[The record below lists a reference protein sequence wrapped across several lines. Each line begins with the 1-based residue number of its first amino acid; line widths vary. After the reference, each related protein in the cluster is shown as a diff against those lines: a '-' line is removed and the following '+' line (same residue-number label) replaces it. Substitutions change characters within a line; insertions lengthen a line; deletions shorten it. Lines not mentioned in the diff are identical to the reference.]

1 MGFFSDLFG
10 KKTCCLCGAEC
21 GAMKREKIKNK
32 EYVCNDCKRKCSSFV
47 RVSEMDKETVQEH
60 IAFME
65 KREKIYQEILVNS
78 KVQRFESKK
87 KDKGFYFY
95 DDHGFVVIENKKAGV
110 TKENH
115 EVIRYDEIDSYEIY
129 TEMNEPTEAG
139 KPKTFK
145 EDGVLIRLVN
155 VKPGVQLSTDTKNKG
170 AHAYPYNTRDIKI
183 CLRTS
188 EKDTQYADNVIQHF
202 DYIFGVHDSS
212 KGLFNFGLSKQ
223 EKRDLQAKVDMA
235 KLMGGAIKSAVN
247 GETEPSDQ
255 LQEQMAQAQEST
267 AAAET
272 SGLSVYSA
280 KADAAE
286 QQVG

>member
-1 MGFFSDLFG
+1 MGFFSNLFG
-10 KKTCCLCGAEC
+10 KQTCCLCGAEC
-21 GAMKREKIKNK
+21 GPMKRDKIKNK
-32 EYVCNDCKRKCSSFV
+32 EYVCNECKRKCSSFV
-47 RVSEMDKETVQEH
+47 RISEMDKETVAEH

-78 KVQRFESKK
+78 KVQRYENKK

-95 DDHGFVVIENKKAGV
+95 DEHGFVVIENKKAGV
-110 TKENH
+110 PKENH

-155 VKPGVQLSTDTKNKG
+155 TKPGVQLSTDTKNKG
-170 AHAYPYNTRDIKI
+170 AHAYPYNTRDIKV

-188 EKDTQYADNVIQHF
+188 EKDTQYADNVVQHL
-202 DYIFGVHDSS
+202 DHIFGVHDNATA
-212 KGLFNFGLSKQ
+212 LFSFGMSKQ
-223 EKRDLQAKVDMA
+223 QKREMQAQVDMA
-235 KLMGGAIKSAVN
+235 KLMGNAIKSAVS
-247 GETEPSDQ
+247 GEEDTEK
-255 LQEQMAQAQEST
+255 LQEQMAQAQASAD
-267 AAAET
+267 AAQT
-272 SGLSVYSA
+272 SGLSEYTA

-286 QQVG
+286 AQVG

>member
-1 MGFFSDLFG
+1 MGFFGNLFG
-10 KKTCCLCGAEC
+10 KQTCCLCGAEC
-21 GAMKREKIKNK
+21 GPMSREKIKNK
-32 EYVCNDCKRKCSSFV
+32 EYVCNDCKKKCSSFV

-65 KREKIYQEILVNS
+65 KREKIYQEILLNS

-110 TKENH
+110 TKLNH
-115 EVIRYDEIDSYEIY
+115 EVIRYDEIDSYELY
-129 TEMNEPTEAG
+129 TEMNEPTEPG

-155 VKPGVQLSTDTKNKG
+155 AKPGVQLSTDTKNKG

-188 EKDTQYADNVIQHF
+188 EKDTQYADNVISHLN
-202 DYIFGVHDSS
+202 YIFGVYDNQHA
-212 KGLFNFGLSKQ
+212 LFSFGMSKQ
-223 EKRDLQAKVDMA
+223 EKRELQAQVDMA
-235 KLMGGAIKSAVN
+235 KLMGSAIKSAVS
-247 GETEPSDQ
+247 GEEDTEK
-255 LQEQMAQAQEST
+255 LQAQMEQAQAST
-267 AAAET
+267 AAAES
-272 SGLSVYSA
+272 SGLSAYSA

-286 QQVG
+286 AQVS

>member
-1 MGFFSDLFG
+1 MGFFSNLFG
-10 KKTCCLCGAEC
+10 KQTCCLCGAEC
-21 GAMKREKIKNK
+21 GPMKREKIKNK
-32 EYVCNDCKRKCSSFV
+32 EYVCNECKRKCSSFV
-47 RVSEMDKETVQEH
+47 RISEMDKETVTEH

-65 KREKIYQEILVNS
+65 KREKIYQQILVNS
-78 KVQRFESKK
+78 KVQRYESKK

-95 DDHGFVVIENKKAGV
+95 DEHGFVVIENKKAGV
-110 TKENH
+110 PKENH

-155 VKPGVQLSTDTKNKG
+155 TKPGVQLSTDTKNKG
-170 AHAYPYNTRDIKI
+170 AHAYPYNTRDIKV

-188 EKDTQYADNVIQHF
+188 EKDTQYADNVVQHL
-202 DYIFGVHDSS
+202 DHIFGVHDNQTA
-212 KGLFNFGLSKQ
+212 LFSFGMSKQ
-223 EKRDLQAKVDMA
+223 QKREMQAQVDMA
-235 KLMGGAIKSAVN
+235 KLMGNAIKSAVT
-247 GETEPSDQ
+247 GEEDTEK
-255 LQEQMAQAQEST
+255 LQEQMAQAQSST

-272 SGLSVYSA
+272 GGLSAYSA

-286 QQVG
+286 AQVS

>member
-1 MGFFSDLFG
+1 MGFFSNLFG
-10 KKTCCLCGAEC
+10 KQTCCLCGAEC
-21 GAMKREKIKNK
+21 GAMSREKIKNK
-32 EYVCNDCKRKCSSFV
+32 EYVCNECKKKCSSFV
-47 RVSEMDKETVQEH
+47 RISEMDKETVQEH

-78 KVQRFESKK
+78 KVQRFENKK

-95 DDHGFVVIENKKAGV
+95 DEHGFVVIENKKAGV
-110 TKENH
+110 TKLNH
-115 EVIRYDEIDSYEIY
+115 EVIRYDEIDSYELY

-155 VKPGVQLSTDTKNKG
+155 TKPGVQLSTDTKNKG

-183 CLRTS
+183 CMRTS
-188 EKDTQYADNVIQHF
+188 EKDTQYADNVISHLN
-202 DYIFGVHDSS
+202 YVFGVYDNQTA
-212 KGLFNFGLSKQ
+212 LFSFGMNKQ
-223 EKRDLQAKVDMA
+223 QKRELQAQVDMA
-235 KLMGGAIKSAVN
+235 KLMGSAIKSAVS
-247 GETEPSDQ
+247 GEEDTEK
-255 LQEQMAQAQEST
+255 LQEQMEQAQAST

-272 SGLSVYSA
+272 SGLSAYSA

-286 QQVG
+286 AQVS

>member
-32 EYVCNDCKRKCSSFV
+32 EYVCNECKRKCSSFV
-47 RVSEMDKETVQEH
+47 RISEMDKETVQEH

-65 KREKIYQEILVNS
+65 KREKIYQEILLNS

-110 TKENH
+110 PKENH

-155 VKPGVQLSTDTKNKG
+155 SKPGVQLSSDTGFINGRSADTFAPAENLTLAEVVKLAACVRQKTEEGAVTLTNASGTWYLSYVAYALEHGMLPAGARWTD
-170 AHAYPYNTRDIKI
+170 ADFRRAATR
-183 CLRTS
+183 
-188 EKDTQYADNVIQHF
+188 
-202 DYIFGVHDSS
+202 
-212 KGLFNFGLSKQ
+212 
-223 EKRDLQAKVDMA
+223 
-235 KLMGGAIKSAVN
+235 
-247 GETEPSDQ
+247 
-255 LQEQMAQAQEST
+255 
-267 AAAET
+267 AET
-272 SGLSVYSA
+272 MAVFA
-280 KADAAE
+280 NAA
-286 QQVG
+286 V